1 MRGRS
6 AEEVAQPRNPV
17 ASSAQTL
24 RSAARQ
30 ALRFIR
36 TKPLGGGGAIIIA
49 ILIVIAI
56 IPGVLAPT
64 NPTDGDFTAVLK
76 GPSSAHWFGTD
87 NLGRDVYSR
96 IIHGTR
102 IAMLVAFGSIA
113 IGCTIGLIAGV
124 VSGYFGGWVDVV
136 MQRVIEVM
144 LAFPALVLA
153 LALMAV
159 FGAGLDKVIIAL
171 TVVYAPRTARIIRGT
186 TLQVKGLTYVDAA
199 HAIGA
204 SPIRIMARHL
214 VPNVLA
220 SWLVV
225 ASSLLGAAILTEASL
240 SFLGL
245 GVPPPAPS
253 WGQMLSGNAQEIALT
268 APWTVIFP
276 GVAITI
282 LVFAFNVF
290 GDALRDA
297 WDPKLRGR

>member
-1 MRGRS
+1 
-6 AEEVAQPRNPV
+6 
-17 ASSAQTL
+17 
-24 RSAARQ
+24 
-30 ALRFIR
+30 
-36 TKPLGGGGAIIIA
+36 
-49 ILIVIAI
+49 
-56 IPGVLAPT
+56 
-64 NPTDGDFTAVLK
+64 
-76 GPSSAHWFGTD
+76 
-87 NLGRDVYSR
+87 
-96 IIHGTR
+96 
-102 IAMLVAFGSIA
+102 
-113 IGCTIGLIAGV
+113 
-124 VSGYFGGWVDVV
+124 
-136 MQRVIEVM
+136 
-144 LAFPALVLA
+144 
-153 LALMAV
+153 
-159 FGAGLDKVIIAL
+159 
-171 TVVYAPRTARIIRGT
+171 VVYAPRTARIVRGT

-204 SPIRIMARHL
+204 SPVRIMGRHL

-253 WGQMLSGNAQEIALT
+253 WGQMLSGNAQEVALT